1 MDTRGMAHL
10 AVVCKL
16 QYYIATNRSVDRSVN
31 HPWSS
36 GLSSL
41 EYATDIHKFYKLIIY
56 LHEGC
61 FAAIISDVNEC
72 TSLTHDCHSDAIC
85 SNTDGAFTCSCYPGY
100 TGDGQQCSGMF
111 FFYITIK
118 LYYSRFKFVLFWYQW
133 PFTAFLFFFNYRIT
147 ISVCQG
153 NHAFK
158 DRAFLDS
165 EVFMKPLS
173 WIAFLHCRT
182 RLRASALACA
192 CLLAIFL
199 EIQWLAKSH
208 IFDSQQDTSNLH
220 DLS

>member
-1 MDTRGMAHL
+1 MDTRATAHL

-85 SNTDGAFTCSCYPGY
+85 SNTDGAFTCSCYLGY

-111 FFYITIK
+111 FFFFITIK

-133 PFTAFLFFFNYRIT
+133 PFTAFLFFFKLSGNYFGLSGQPCLQRQG
-147 ISVCQG
+147 ISWLWG
-153 NHAFK
+153 FYEAAILNRFP
-158 DRAFLDS
+158 
-165 EVFMKPLS
+165 PL
-173 WIAFLHCRT
+173 
-182 RLRASALACA
+182 
-192 CLLAIFL
+192 
-199 EIQWLAKSH
+199 
-208 IFDSQQDTSNLH
+208 
-220 DLS
+220 

>member
-1 MDTRGMAHL
+1 MKDALLLLFQMSTNAQALLMTAIQMRFVLTQMVHSLVAATLDIPGMANN
-10 AVVCKL
+10 ARVC
-16 QYYIATNRSVDRSVN
+16 
-31 HPWSS
+31 
-36 GLSSL
+36 
-41 EYATDIHKFYKLIIY
+41 
-56 LHEGC
+56 
-61 FAAIISDVNEC
+61 
-72 TSLTHDCHSDAIC
+72 
-85 SNTDGAFTCSCYPGY
+85 
-100 TGDGQQCSGMF
+100 F
-111 FFYITIK
+111 FFFFITIK

-133 PFTAFLFFFNYRIT
+133 PFTAFLFFFNYRVT

-158 DRAFLDS
+158 DRAFLDF

-182 RLRASALACA
+182 RLRASALACG